1 MVWYSHLFK
10 NIPPFV
16 VIHTVKGFSTV
27 NESVDV
33 FLEFSCFLCDSTNAG
48 NLIILSEL
56 STMTH
61 LSWVALQGMAH
72 SFIAL
77 CKPLLHGKAVIHEEE
92 SHFADKEIKAQ
103 KT

>member
-10 NIPPFV
+10 NSPPFV

-27 NESVDV
+27 SESVDV
-33 FLEFSCFLCDSTNAG
+33 FLEFSCFLCDSTNAD
-48 NLIILSEL
+48 NLIILLEL

-61 LSWVALQGMAH
+61 LSWVALQGMAQ
-72 SFIAL
+72 SFTEL
-77 CKPLLHGKAVIHEEE
+77 CKPLYRGKAVIHEGE

-103 KT
+103 KS

>member
-1 MVWYSHLFK
+1 MF
-10 NIPPFV
+10 F
-16 VIHTVKGFSTV
+16 
-27 NESVDV
+27 
-33 FLEFSCFLCDSTNAG
+33 CFLCDSVNAG

-56 STMTH
+56 STMTR

-77 CKPLLHGKAVIHEEE
+77 CKPLLHGKAVIHEGE

-103 KT
+103 KR

>member
-1 MVWYSHLFK
+1 MELGA
-10 NIPPFV
+10 
-16 VIHTVKGFSTV
+16 VKMEKGGCKPKKAGGLYQLNKARKQMSPNPQKETQ
-27 NESVDV
+27 
-33 FLEFSCFLCDSTNAG
+33 SCSNAG
-48 NLIILSEL
+48 TLIILSEL

-103 KT
+103 KR